1 MITEKKHQF
10 TQARNHILQIMFIL
24 VYAMNLKWLAGVDYS
39 QRKKSEKLKFTKSG
53 IFGQYPAP
61 VFCLGCEKNSP
72 DRQYFW
78 FIALTVYYP
87 SA

>member
-1 MITEKKHQF
+1 
-10 TQARNHILQIMFIL
+10 
-24 VYAMNLKWLAGVDYS
+24 MNLKWLAGVDYS

-61 VFCLGCEKNSP
+61 VFCLLCKKNSP

-78 FIALTVYYP
+78 LITFKDYYP
-87 SA
+87 

>member
-1 MITEKKHQF
+1 M
-10 TQARNHILQIMFIL
+10 
-24 VYAMNLKWLAGVDYS
+24 VYAMKLKWEAGVDYS

-53 IFGQYPAP
+53 IFGQYPAA
-61 VFCLGCEKNSP
+61 VFCLLCKTNSP

-78 FIALTVYYP
+78 FIALKVYLP